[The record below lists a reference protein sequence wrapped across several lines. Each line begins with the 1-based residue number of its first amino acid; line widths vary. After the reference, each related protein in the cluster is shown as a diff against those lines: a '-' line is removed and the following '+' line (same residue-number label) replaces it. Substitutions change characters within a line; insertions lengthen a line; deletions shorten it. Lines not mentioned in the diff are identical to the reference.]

1 MFKVTLIAAL
11 IALSLAGSTPT
22 PTQDFINGFFDGI
35 GAKGNVEGTC
45 SASLTTLT
53 NAIYAVADDFSE
65 KNQNMQDLIDTLNGL
80 QAVVN
85 AYMSAGS
92 CDFGALDDKIMKIFS
107 KGGWEILVQ
116 NYLANGQALF
126 TDYQTMMTCASN
138 YYNCGKAYGDAF
150 EKLVGWSLN

>member
-11 IALSLAGSTPT
+11 IALSIAETTTT
-22 PTQDFINGFFDGI
+22 PTQDFVNGFFDGI
-35 GAKGNVEGTC
+35 GAKGNVPGTC
-45 SASLTTLT
+45 SASLTALT
-53 NAIYAVADDFSE
+53 NAIYALGNLKDKTA
-65 KNQNMQDLIDTLNGL
+65 NMQDMIDLLNGL

-85 AYMSAGS
+85 AYGSAGS
-92 CDFGALDDKIMKIFS
+92 CDIGTLDDKIMKIFS

-126 TDYQTMMTCASN
+126 VDYQTMMTCSSN

>member
-11 IALSLAGSTPT
+11 IVFSFADTTSTPNK
-22 PTQDFINGFFDGI
+22 DFINGFLDGI
-35 GAKGNVEGTC
+35 GAKGNVPGTC

-53 NAIYAVADDFSE
+53 NALYAVADDFKL
-65 KNQNMQDLIDTLNGL
+65 KNQNMQDLINTLNGL

-85 AYMSAGS
+85 AYTTAYS
-92 CDFGALDDKIMKIFS
+92 CDFGTLDSQIQKIFS

-126 TDYQTMMTCASN
+126 VDYQTMMTCSTN